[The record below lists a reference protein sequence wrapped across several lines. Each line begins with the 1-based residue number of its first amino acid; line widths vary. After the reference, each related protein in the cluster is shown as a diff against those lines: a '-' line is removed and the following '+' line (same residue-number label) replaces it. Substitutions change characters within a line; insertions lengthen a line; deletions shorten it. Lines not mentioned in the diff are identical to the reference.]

1 MSLLDLEFVNEPDI
15 QPEYKRKLINLV
27 EEARKVF
34 TDDIIRK
41 YRELGVAPDELTGKP
56 ERPAKVPF
64 WDKVFDSFEPD
75 AGTLCLIPVLPC
87 RGDASYNRS
96 LEIHYKNIQDNLDYQ
111 LGFSYSAANVI
122 EVVYVRSTGEF
133 IVTKGQHRV
142 VAAWLAL
149 GDTAT
154 IVANVKIVDD
164 EYSEEDQIK
173 AEASRHHVDA
183 QKVSRQ
189 KAHQSGLSGYVAG
202 DKEEVKYTEWILSRG
217 VGVKGKMHLFP
228 NLKFDRV
235 CDTPWAVKSAIS
247 INETNCSAAL
257 RLLDKYLPSQDKI
270 INGKSIK
277 AVTTYLTILGLK
289 LEKTA
294 RINHTSVELLV
305 DEIFSYVFKE
315 RKIKTAAWLKG
326 SNALRGENI
335 TIPLARLI
343 RFTNSYCLERDLKLP
358 DGRKNEDSAWC
369 SVNEGF
375 WVDFL
380 NKTTPKEL
388 QGSVNAILTEC

>member
-1 MSLLDLEFVNEPDI
+1 MC
-15 QPEYKRKLINLV
+15 
-27 EEARKVF
+27 
-34 TDDIIRK
+34 IRD
-41 YRELGVAPDELTGKP
+41 R
-56 ERPAKVPF
+56 
-64 WDKVFDSFEPD
+64 
-75 AGTLCLIPVLPC
+75 
-87 RGDASYNRS
+87 YNRS

-142 VAAWLAL
+142 VAAWLTL

-154 IVANVKIVDD
+154 IVANVKIADD

-277 AVTTYLTILGLK
+277 AVTTYL
-289 LEKTA
+289 
-294 RINHTSVELLV
+294 S
-305 DEIFSYVFKE
+305 
-315 RKIKTAAWLKG
+315 
-326 SNALRGENI
+326 
-335 TIPLARLI
+335 LI
-343 RFTNSYCLERDLKLP
+343 H
-358 DGRKNEDSAWC
+358 
-369 SVNEGF
+369 
-375 WVDFL
+375 
-380 NKTTPKEL
+380 
-388 QGSVNAILTEC
+388 I